1 MRQELADG
9 MIFRFEF
16 FVGEH
21 RVYGVMTILTNRKRY
36 FAASTSRDQVV
47 VGGAHIG
54 PFAQGA
60 GVDGINDA
68 GHGKTRRRSNIRI
81 GCLPGRSPAMYHAC
95 ARMRMRNVNEAV
107 VHSAAER
114 SRDSE
119 DEAGRGGESVV
130 SADYA
135 KRTE

>member
-1 MRQELADG
+1 MRA
-9 MIFRFEF
+9 
-16 FVGEH
+16 
-21 RVYGVMTILTNRKRY
+21 Y
-36 FAASTSRDQVV
+36 A
-47 VGGAHIG
+47 
-54 PFAQGA
+54 
-60 GVDGINDA
+60 
-68 GHGKTRRRSNIRI
+68 
-81 GCLPGRSPAMYHAC
+81 
-95 ARMRMRNVNEAV
+95 MRNVNEAV